1 MLTGMGRR
9 GVRAFLLPLLF
20 VLSSQPALA
29 QDPPSL
35 SIADASVTEGD
46 RSTHIATM
54 EFTVT
59 LDPPAVGEVTVDWS
73 TSDGTARH
81 GSLSP
86 AAGGTGDYRSNS
98 GTLTFLPGDT
108 SKTVRVTV
116 YGDNVD
122 EPDETFTVVL
132 SDPSGDVTIER
143 GTATGTI
150 EDADDTPT
158 VTLKLTPDQIGEDG
172 GVSTVTATL
181 SNPSSR
187 VTTVRVEVP
196 DSPDYTLSPENPLL
210 TIPARSWDSTGVVT
224 ITAVNNDDPSDNKTV
239 TVSGMAR
246 NDQALTG
253 PEDVTLT
260 IIDDDGEA
268 LPSLSID
275 DSSAV
280 EGELMWFTVRLS
292 RAVSYPVTVR
302 YTLTDETAREFYD
315 YDAYPGTLTFDA
327 GETRKRVFM
336 AEAYENDEDEP
347 DKTFTVTLSEAS
359 GATIEDG
366 AATGTIIDD
375 DGPPDVTLV
384 LTPASISEDGGVSTV
399 TATRKGPLNEDAT
412 VTVRVTPVAP
422 AVAGNYTLSTNT
434 TLTIAAGRM
443 TSTGTVTIT
452 AVDNNEDA
460 PDKTVTV
467 SGTAANSQG
476 SKDTNDVTLTITDD
490 DGASSLS
497 IGDTSVTEGDTG
509 SVTMT
514 FTVTLSPAATQP
526 VTVDWA
532 TSDGTAEAGTDYTMG
547 NGSLRFD
554 IGEDSKTFTVTV
566 TGDEEDEED
575 ETFTVTL
582 SNASGDVTIVDD
594 TATGTITD
602 DDDTP
607 SLSIADASVT
617 EGDKSLHTSTMEFTV
632 TLNPAAEG
640 EVTVNWSTSDD
651 TAEAGTPL
659 SLSEGGR
666 GDYRSNSGTLTFLPG
681 DTSKTV
687 RVTVHGDNAD
697 EPDETF
703 TVALSDPS
711 EGVTIERGT
720 ATGTI
725 FDADDTP
732 TVTLK
737 LTPDQIDEDGGV
749 STVTATLSNPSSED
763 TTVTVS
769 VPDSEDYMLSAN
781 ADLTIPAGSR
791 DSTGAVTITAVDNNE
806 DAPDETVTVSGTAD
820 NDQGVTA
827 PQDVTLTIIDDD
839 GELPPSLSIDD
850 LSAVE
855 GQLMWFTVRLSR
867 AVSYPV
873 TVRYALTDETAR
885 EFYDYDAY
893 SGTLT
898 FDAGETEKRVFMA
911 DAYEDDA
918 IEESETFT
926 VTLSE
931 ASGATIEDGTATGTI
946 FDGNSEPLPKL
957 SIDDSTGVEGED
969 LRFTVRLSRAVSYPV
984 TVRYTPS
991 EDGTARDDEDYVPF
1005 TDVLTFEAGETRKQV
1020 LVARLTDDVAD
1031 EPDETFTV
1039 TLSYASGATIE
1050 DGAATGTIFDND
1062 GPPNVTLALDP
1073 ISISEDGGASTVTA
1087 TRKGPLNEDATVTVR
1102 VTPVAPAVAGD
1113 YTLST
1118 NTTLTIPSGATTSTG
1133 EVTITAVDNNEDAP
1147 DKTVTVSGTAEN
1159 SQGSKDTNDV
1169 TLTITDDEGEPSLSI
1184 ADASVAEGAAS
1195 ESATM
1200 TFTVT
1205 LSRAAT
1211 PSVTVDWATSDGT
1224 AQAGT
1229 DYTAGNGSLTFGAGE
1244 YSKTFTVTV
1253 TGDDVVEPDETFT
1266 VTLSNASGATITDA
1280 TGTGTITDDDGLPS
1294 LSIADASVT
1303 EGARGE
1309 IVTMRFTV
1317 TLSPAAEGEVTVNWW
1332 TLDRGTARPSNGGT
1346 GDYEGDRGILTF
1358 HPGVTSRTVR
1368 VTVYGD
1374 DDDEPDET
1382 FPVRLWNARLGN
1394 ASQGVTIEDAAA
1406 TGTIKDDDDSPATGA
1421 VTITGTPTEGE
1432 TLTADTSGIAD
1443 TDGLDNAAWVY
1454 QWVRTPSGGG
1464 DADISGATDVTYVP
1478 VFADVGAT
1486 LKVKVTVTDDEGHE
1500 ATFTSAA
1507 TVAVAAASRPS
1518 VTVVSDGDVTEGSPA
1533 VFTLTRTGDT
1543 AGTLDVAYAVT
1554 ASGDFGATTGADMAT
1569 FLAGSSTV
1577 QVSVATTDDST
1588 HEAHGSVTVT
1598 LTADTGAAPAYVLG
1612 DSATA
1617 TVAVEDD
1624 DDSPATGSVTVTG
1637 TATEGET
1644 LSADTSGLT
1653 DGDGLDNAAYVYQ
1666 WVRTPSG
1673 GSDADISGATGA
1685 TYVPAFADAG
1695 ATLKVKVT
1703 VTDDEGH
1710 EATFTSAPTSAV
1722 AALPRPSVTV
1732 VSGGD
1737 VTEGSAAVFTLTR
1750 TGDLAEE
1757 LDVAYEVTATG
1768 DFGAATG
1775 ADTATFL
1782 ADSSTVQVSVGTTGD
1797 GVHEAHGSVTV
1808 TLTADT
1814 GADPAYLLGDSATA
1828 TAAVEDDDDSPATGS
1843 VTVTGTPTEG
1853 ETLTANTSGLTDA
1866 DGLDAAAYVYQWVRT
1881 PSGGSDADISG
1892 ATSQTYVPAFADA
1905 GATLK
1910 VKVTV
1915 TDDEG
1920 HEATF
1925 TSAPTSAVAAASRPS
1940 VTVVSDGDVTEG
1952 SPAVFTLTR
1961 TGDLAQP
1968 LDVDYTV
1975 TATGEFGAATGAS
1988 TATFLASNSTVQVS
2002 VVTTGD
2008 GAHEAHGSVTVT
2020 LTADTSADPAYLLGG
2035 PSAAMAAVEDDDDSP
2050 ATGLVTITT
2059 ATTFTEGETL
2069 TADTS
2074 GLTDADGLADAAY
2087 VYQWV
2092 RTPAGGSDADIS
2104 GATGATYV
2112 PVFADAGATLK
2123 VRVTVTDDEGHEA
2136 TFESAATAT
2145 VEATARPS
2153 VTVASDGDVTE
2164 GSPAV
2169 FTLTRTGDLAQTLD
2183 VAYTVTASG
2192 DFGVTTGA
2200 STATFLASNS
2210 TVQVSVATTGDNAHE
2225 AHGSVTVTLTED
2237 TGADPAYLLGDPST
2251 ATAAVEDDDDS
2262 PATGAVTITG
2272 TPTEGETLTADT
2284 SGLTDADGL
2293 ADTDY
2298 VYQWVRT
2305 PAGGGDADISGAT
2318 SQTYVPVF
2326 ADAGATLKVKV
2337 TVTDDEGHEAE
2348 FESAPTSAVAALPR
2362 PSVTVA
2368 SDGDVTEGDTV
2379 TFTLTRTGDPAQT
2392 LDVAYEVA
2400 ATGDFGAATGAGTA
2414 TFLADSATV
2423 QVSVATT
2430 GDGAHEAHGS
2440 VTLTLTADTSADP
2453 AYLLG
2458 DSAAATAAVED
2469 DDDSPATGLVTITT
2483 ATTFTEGETLTAD
2496 TSGLTD
2502 ADGLADAAYVYQWVR
2517 TPAGGSDA
2525 DISGATGATYVPV
2538 FADAGATLKVRV
2550 TVTDDEGHEAT
2561 FESAATATVEATAR
2575 PSVTVASDGDVTEG
2589 SPAVFTLTRTGD
2601 LAQTLDVA
2609 YTVTASGD
2617 FGVTTGA
2624 STATFL
2630 ANNTTAQ
2637 VSVATTGDSTHET
2650 HGSVT
2655 LTLTTDTG
2663 ADPAY
2668 LLGAPSTATAAVRDD
2683 DDSPATG
2690 SVTVTTATTFTEGET
2705 LTADTSGLTDAD
2717 GLADAAY
2724 AYQWVRTP
2732 SGGSDANI
2740 SGATSQTYVP
2750 VFADAGATLKVKV
2763 TVTDDEGH
2771 EASFTSAPTSAVA
2784 AASRPSVTVA
2794 SDGDVTEGSPVL
2806 FTLTRTGNP
2815 AQPLDVA
2822 YAVTATGDF
2831 GVTTGASTATFLANN
2846 TTAQVSVATTGDSA
2860 HEAHGSVTVT
2870 LTADTGADPAYL
2882 LGAPSTA
2889 TAAVRDDDNSPASG
2903 SITVTGTATEGETLT
2918 ADTSGLTDADGLADA
2933 TYTYQ
2938 WVRTPDGG
2946 SDEDISGATGATYVP
2961 VFADAG
2967 ATLKVKVTVTDDE
2980 GHQATFTSAPTS
2992 AVAAASR
2999 PSVTVA
3005 SDGDVTEGSP
3015 AVFTLTRTGDPAQT
3029 LDVAYT
3035 VTATGDFGVT
3045 PFSGTATFPANSAT
3059 VQVSVATTGDG
3070 AHEAHGSVTVTL
3082 TTDTGADPAYL
3093 LGAPSTATAAV
3104 RDDDDSS
3111 ATGSVTV
3118 TGTATEGETLT
3129 ADTSGL
3135 TDADGLANA
3144 VYAYQWVRTPSGG
3157 SDADISGATGATY
3170 VPVFADTGATLKVR
3184 VTVTD
3189 DEGHQAAFTSTP
3201 TSAVATAPRPSVTV
3215 ASDGDVTEGSPAV
3228 FTLTRTGDLAQT
3240 LDVAYAVTASRD
3252 FGVTPFSGTATFPAN
3267 SATVQ
3272 VSVATTGDGA
3282 HEAHGSVT
3290 VTLTAD
3296 TGSDPAYL
3304 LGAPSTATAAVED
3317 DDDSPATGSVT
3328 ITTATKFTEG
3338 ETLTAD
3344 TSGLTDADGLADAAY
3359 AYQWVRTPSGGG
3371 DADISGATS
3380 KTYVPVFADAG
3391 ATLKVKVTVTD
3402 DEGHQATFTSAP
3414 TAAVA
3419 AAPRPSVTVVSDGD
3433 VTEGDTV
3440 TFTLTRTGDPAG
3452 TLDVAYEVTATGDFG
3467 VTTGAS
3473 TATFLANN
3481 TTAQVSVATT
3491 GDSAHEAH
3499 GSVTVTLTTDTGAD
3513 PAYLLGAP
3521 STATAAVRDDDD
3533 SPAIG
3538 DVTVTTAATFTEG
3551 ETLTADTSGLTD
3563 ADGLDNAAYAYQW
3576 VRTPSGGGDA
3586 DISGATS
3593 KTYVPVFAD
3602 TGATLKVRVTVT
3614 DDEGHEAT
3622 FTSVPTLAVAAT
3634 PRPSVTVVSDG
3645 GVTEGDTVT
3654 FTLTRTGDLAQT
3666 LDVPYAVTATGDF
3679 GVTTGAS
3686 TATFSTNSAT
3696 VQVTVATTGDDA
3708 HEAHGSVTL
3717 TLTADTGA
3725 DPVYELGA
3733 PSTATAAV
3741 RDDDDSPAIGD
3752 VTVTTATTFTEGE
3765 TLTADTSDLTDAD
3778 GLANAAYTY
3787 QWVRTPSGGSD
3798 GDISGATSQT
3808 YVPVYADAGARL
3820 KVRVTVTDDE
3830 GHEAEFESAPT
3841 SAVAAASRPS
3851 VTVVSAGDVT
3861 EGDTAVFT
3869 LTRTGDL
3876 AGTLDVAYEVAATG
3890 DFGAA
3895 TGTDTATFLANSST
3909 VQVSVATTGDDAHE
3923 AHGSVT
3929 VTLTADTGADP
3940 AYLLGAPSTA
3950 TAAIRDDDDSS
3961 ATGSVMVTT
3970 ATTFTEGET
3979 LSADTSGLTDAD
3991 GLADAAWAY
4000 QWVRTPSGG
4009 SDVNISGATSQTYV
4023 PVFADAGATLKVKV
4037 TVTDDE
4043 GHEATFESAATATV
4057 EATARPSVTVAS
4069 DGDVTEGSPAV
4080 FTLTRTGNPAQPLDV
4095 AYAVTATGDFGA
4107 ATGTDTATF
4116 LANSSTVQVTVATT
4130 GDGAH
4135 EAHGSVTLTL
4145 TADTSA
4151 DPTYLLGDPSTAT
4164 AVVEDDDDSP
4174 ATGSV
4179 TITGT
4184 PTEGETLSADTS
4196 GLTDTDGLDAV
4207 AYAYQW
4213 VRTPSGGGDADISGA
4228 TSKTYVPVFADA
4240 GATLK
4245 VKVTVTD
4252 DEGHEATFE
4261 SAATATV
4268 EATARPSVTVA
4279 SDGDVT
4285 EGSPV
4290 LFTLTRTGDLAQT
4303 LDVAYTVTASGDFG
4317 VTTGASTATFL
4328 ASNSTVQVS
4337 VATTGDNAHEAHG
4350 TVTVTLTTDTGADP
4364 AYLLGAPSTATAAV
4378 RDDDDSPATG
4388 SVTVTTATTFTEGE
4402 TLTADTSGLTDADG
4416 LANAAYTYQW
4426 VRTPAGGSD
4435 ANISGAT
4442 SQTYVPVY
4450 VDAGARL
4457 KVRVTV
4463 TDDEGHEAEF
4473 ESAPTSAVTAAVR
4486 PSVTV
4491 VSGGDVTEGDTAVF
4505 TLTRTGDLAGTLDV
4519 AYEVA
4524 ATGGFGVTTGAGTAT
4539 FLANSSAVQVT
4550 VATTGDGAHEAHGS
4564 VTVTLT
4570 ADTSADPAYLLG
4582 APSTATAVV
4591 EDDDDSPATGSVTV
4605 TTATTFTEGETLTA
4619 DTSGLTD
4626 ADGLADADYAYQWV
4640 RTPSGGS
4647 DADISGATGAT
4658 YVPVFADAGATL
4670 KVRVTVTDDEGHQAT
4685 FESAATATVEAL
4697 PRPSVTVASD
4707 GDVTEGS
4714 PVLFTLTRTGNPAQP
4729 LDVAYAVTA
4738 TGDFGAA
4745 TGTDTATFLANSSTV
4760 QVTVATTGDG
4770 AHEAHG
4776 SVTVTLTADTSA
4788 DPTYLLGD
4796 PSTATAVVEDDDDSP
4811 ATGSVTI
4818 TGTPTEGETLSADT
4832 SGLTDAD
4839 GLDNAAYTYQWVR
4852 TPSGGGDA
4860 DISGATSQ
4868 TYTPVFADAG
4878 ATLKVKVTV
4887 TDDEGHEASFTSAP
4901 TSAVAAASRPSVTV
4915 VSGGDVTEGSA
4926 AVFTLTRTGDTA
4938 QTLDVAYEVAAT
4950 GGFGAATGTDT
4961 ATFPANSATVQVSV
4975 ATTGDDTHEAHG
4987 SVTLTLT
4994 ADTSADPV
5002 YELGVPSTATA
5013 AVRDDDNAV
5022 PTGAVTIDDTTPVVG
5037 ETLTAD
5043 ASNLDDPDGLTNRS
5057 FTWQWLRVSGGTAT
5071 EIAGATSASYT
5082 VAAVDVG
5089 STLKVRVAFT
5099 DDDGTGETV
5108 ESAPTNA
5115 AEPPSP
5121 VLTVAAGPSPV
5132 TEGTSATFTVTRT
5145 AFTSGALTAHYR
5157 VSETGD
5163 AVATSEEGAKS
5174 IDFADGETG
5183 KTLTVATVG
5192 DGVHEA
5198 DSVVTVTLVPDAAYD
5213 LGPAAQR
5220 SASVTVADDDNAAP
5234 TGTVTIDDTTP
5245 VAGQTLSADMSGV
5258 NDPDGLTDRRFTW
5271 QWLRVSG
5278 GTAMAIAGAT
5288 SASYTAVAA
5297 DIGSALKV
5305 RAGFT
5310 DDDGTAE
5317 TVESAPTAAVGAY
5330 TISVTSPRVTEGD
5343 DGAPLLQFALTRS
5356 ETGQRVEL
5364 GWRVSTEGTARAVTD
5379 FDGPMQG
5386 TLVLR
5391 PNTPSRSVYL
5401 QVIPDVVDESDET
5414 VVLEFFSVAGTP
5426 DGVTF
5431 PATVTGTIL
5440 DDDTSTL
5447 SIAPSRGVDEGDT
5460 GTRELAF
5467 TVSMDNPSDREVT
5480 VAWDVVGGTAESG
5493 TDYTAPTPALVTF
5506 PALSWDPQRIVL
5518 GVIGDTDA
5526 ERHETVAVELRDPT
5540 GGAALGT
5547 SRAEGT
5553 IRNDDG
5559 LVLSVD
5565 PPAVAEGDSH
5575 ADGARLTFRLTLSGQ
5590 ADTDVTVDYRVD
5602 AGAGTA
5608 TAGADFK
5615 DKSGTVRIKSGRT
5628 FAVVK
5633 LGILE
5638 DTAAEPDETVV
5649 MVFENPRGAVLYPD
5663 SARVMGTILNDDLL
5677 PVTVVPVAATVTE
5690 GEDAAFTLTR
5700 PDIDIGQSLAVSF
5713 TVADPGGVLA
5723 RSAPVE
5729 ATIAAGETEETVSL
5743 ATVDD
5748 GVHEADSTVTLTLTA
5763 SAAYA
5768 LGAQRT
5774 AEVTVLD
5781 DDDSPAT
5788 GSVAVTGTAR
5798 EGETLSADVS
5808 GIADADG
5815 LDNGAF
5821 AYQWVRTPSGGS
5833 EADLSGATGATYV
5846 PVFADVGAT
5855 LKVRVTVTD
5864 DEGHEAT
5871 FESAATSAV
5880 AALPRSSVTVASD
5893 GDVTEGETVT
5903 FTLTRAGDTAEIL
5916 DVAWETT
5923 ASGDFGVTTGA
5934 GTATFPADGATVR
5947 VSVPTTDDNAHEAH
5961 GSVTLTLTPNPDAY
5975 DLGAEAAATAAVR
5988 DDDNAPPTGA
5998 PTIDDTTPVAG
6009 QTLSADTSGVGD
6021 PDGLTDRRF
6030 TWQWLRVS
6038 GGTATAITGAT
6049 SARYTVAAA
6058 DVGAALKVRAGFT
6071 DDGGASETVES
6082 APTSAVGAYT
6092 IAVTTPTV
6100 TEGDGGLTILQFAVI
6115 RSETAQRVKLGWR
6128 LAASSTAQAG
6138 KGKDF
6143 AGPTQG
6149 TLDFPRGMTTRF
6161 VVFQVLPDFI
6171 DESDETVTLELFAVD
6186 GTPAGVTFPPT
6197 VTGTI
6202 LDDDTSTVSVAPSRG
6217 VDEGDAGVRELAFT
6231 VSMDHPSDREVT
6243 VAWDVGGTAESGAD
6257 YLAPT
6262 PALVTFPALSWEPQ
6276 RITFDVIGDT
6286 DVERNET
6293 VAVELRDPSGG
6304 AVLGTSRAEG
6314 TIRNDDGLVVSVDPP
6329 EVAEGDSRADRA
6341 RLTFRLTLSG
6351 QADTDVMVDYR
6362 VDADA
6367 GTATAGADFKDKSGT
6382 VRIKSGRTFAVV
6394 KLGILEDTAAE
6405 PDETV
6410 VMVFENP
6417 RGAVLDPGSGR
6428 VTGTILDDDLA
6439 RVTVA
6444 AEAGAVT
6451 EGEDAVF
6458 VLRRAGDAS
6467 APLTV
6472 AVEVSEAGRVLAGTA
6487 PASVTFGES
6496 EAQTRL
6502 RVATSDDST
6511 AEADG
6516 RVTATV
6522 TAGPGYTVDAGTGA
6536 GTAGVDVL
6544 DNDAPVA
6551 PEEAVTLWSTTM
6563 TVADLGGWV
6572 GWVGASGADLADPDW
6587 SEDGV
6592 EYALELLRWFG
6603 PLPSLVEAR
6612 FNRRPPLAEELT
6624 LHAGGL
6630 TLALAEGG
6638 SGQNFAWSSV
6648 EGEPWPVGEEVELR
6662 LTRTVADEGHDGAAG
6677 PGISVADAQVHE
6689 SAGTPLAFRVT
6700 LAEARTSAVS
6710 VRYATSDGS
6719 ATAGADYVAASGV
6732 VRFEAGETVKT
6743 VHVAV
6748 LEDAHDE
6755 GEETMTLT
6763 LSSPF
6768 GAEVSNGV
6776 ATGTIVNTDAMP
6788 RAWLGRFGR
6797 TVAGQVVDAVEARMT
6812 AVRRAGVEVSIA
6824 GRHVGAAGAFDEAAS
6839 RGGALAGWFAGESGP
6854 EAFDMV
6860 ASRDAALAGGRLA
6873 EWFGV
6878 GVDAEEWTVSGRA
6891 LLAGTSFARTEGT
6904 AESGFVSVWGRGVV
6918 TDFDGR
6924 DGELS
6929 VDGEV
6934 ATGLLGADWARAD
6947 WAAGLMVGHS
6957 QGEGSYRSG
6966 QGAGTVSSSL
6976 TGLYPWGRRA
6986 LNDRVTAW
6994 GVAGYGE
7001 GTLTLEPEGGARI
7014 ETDMDLAMAAA
7025 GLRGVLVE
7033 APAEGGFE
7041 LAAKTDGLIVR
7052 SASDGAQGS
7061 DGGTLEAASAK
7072 VTRLRLGLE
7081 GTRAFRSEDGWTL
7094 TPSFGLGVRH
7104 DGGDAETGFGVEV
7117 GAGVAYAAPSSG
7129 VTADLQG
7136 RGLLGHEASG
7146 FREVGLSGSLAFDP
7160 SPSSDRGPSLSLSQT
7175 VGASAT
7181 GDVEALYGR
7190 DTMAGLGG
7198 ADAGAGSV
7206 DSAGRRRL
7214 EARAGYGVS
7223 VFGGRFTGTPELGFG
7238 LSESGRDYRLGWRL
7252 TPAGG
7257 NAGAFEFSVE
7267 ATRRE
7272 AANGDGSEHGLGVR
7286 ATIRW

>member
-1 MLTGMGRR
+1 MLTGMGRH
-9 GVRAFLLPLLF
+9 GDFAFLLPLLPLLF

-46 RSTHIATM
+46 KATHTATM

-59 LDPPAVGEVTVDWS
+59 LDPPAEGEVTVDWL

-81 GSLSP
+81 GTLSP
-86 AAGGTGDYRSNS
+86 ANGGTGDYRGDL

-108 SKTVRVTV
+108 RRTVRVRV

-122 EPDETFTVVL
+122 EPDETFTVTL
-132 SDPSGDVTIER
+132 SEASGATIAD

-150 EDADDTPT
+150 FDADDTPT

-187 VTTVRVEVP
+187 VTTVRVTVP
-196 DSPDYTLSPENPLL
+196 DSPDYTLSSENPLL
-210 TIPARSWDSTGVVT
+210 TIPAGSWDSTGTVR

-239 TVSGMAR
+239 TVSALAR
-246 NDQALTG
+246 NDQALIG

-275 DSSAV
+275 DLSAV

-292 RAVSYPVTVR
+292 RAASYPVTVR

-315 YDAYPGTLTFDA
+315 YDAYPGTLTIDA

-422 AVAGNYTLSTNT
+422 AVAGDYTLSTNT

-526 VTVDWA
+526 VTVDWRTA
-532 TSDGTAEAGTDYTMG
+532 DGTAEAGTDYTAG

-554 IGEDSKTFTVTV
+554 TGDASKTFTVTV

-575 ETFTVTL
+575 ETFTVSL
-582 SNASGDVTIVDD
+582 SNPSGDVTIVDD

-607 SLSIADASVT
+607 LLSIADASVT
-617 EGDKSLHTSTMEFTV
+617 EGDTNTNTATMEFTV

-651 TAEAGTPL
+651 TAKAGTQL
-659 SLSEGGR
+659 SQPESRR
-666 GDYRSNSGTLTFLPG
+666 GDYRENSGTLTFFPG
-681 DTSKTV
+681 QTRLKVS
-687 RVTVHGDNAD
+687 VTVYGDEVD

-703 TVALSDPS
+703 TVSLSNPS

-725 FDADDTP
+725 IDADDTP

-737 LTPDQIDEDGGV
+737 LTPDRIDEDGGV
-749 STVTATLSNPSSED
+749 STVTATLSNLSSED
-763 TTVTVS
+763 TTVTVTVS

-791 DSTGAVTITAVDNNE
+791 DSTGTVTITAVDNTE
-806 DAPDETVTVSGTAD
+806 DVPDKTVTVSGTAD

-827 PQDVTLTIIDDD
+827 PQDVTLTIIDND

-867 AVSYPV
+867 TVSYPV
-873 TVRYALTDETAR
+873 TVRYTLTDQTAR

-918 IEESETFT
+918 TEESETFT

-946 FDGNSEPLPKL
+946 IDGNREPLPKL

-969 LRFTVRLSRAVSYPV
+969 LRFTVRLSREVSYPV

-991 EDGTARDDEDYVPF
+991 EDGTARDDEDYEPF
-1005 TDVLTFEAGETRKQV
+1005 TDDLTFEAGETRKQV

-1039 TLSYASGATIE
+1039 TLSNASGATIE
-1050 DGAATGTIFDND
+1050 RGTATGTIFDND

-1073 ISISEDGGASTVTA
+1073 ISISEDGGVSAVTA

-1118 NTTLTIPSGATTSTG
+1118 NTTLTIPSGATMSTG

-1229 DYTAGNGSLTFGAGE
+1229 DYTAGNGSLRFDADE

-1294 LSIADASVT
+1294 LSIGDASVT

-1309 IVTMRFTV
+1309 SATMRFTV
-1317 TLSPAAEGEVTVNWW
+1317 TLSPAAEDEVTVNWW
-1332 TLDRGTARPSNGGT
+1332 TFDRGTARPSNGGT
-1346 GDYEGDRGILTF
+1346 GDYEGSRGILTF
-1358 HPGVTSRTVR
+1358 HPGVTSKTVR

-1443 TDGLDNAAWVY
+1443 TDGLDNAAWAY
-1454 QWVRTPSGGG
+1454 QWVRTPSGGS
-1464 DADISGATDVTYVP
+1464 DEDISSATSQTYVP
-1478 VFADVGAT
+1478 VFADAGATLKVRVTVTDDEGHQATFTSAPTSAVAAASRPSVTVASDGDVTEGSPAVFMLTRTGDLAQPLDVAYAVAATGDFGATTGAGTATFLANSATVQVSVTTTGDGAHEAHGTVTVTLTADTGADPAYLLGDPATATAAVEDDDDSPATGAVTVTTTTTFTEGETLTADTSGLTDGDGLDDAGYVYQWVRTPAGGSDEDISSATSQTYVPVFADAGAT
-1486 LKVKVTVTDDEGHE
+1486 LKVKVTVTDDEDHQ
-1500 ATFTSAA
+1500 ATFTSAP
-1507 TVAVAAASRPS
+1507 TSAVAAAPRPS
-1518 VTVVSDGDVTEGSPA
+1518 VTVASDGDVTEGSPA
-1533 VFTLTRTGDT
+1533 VFMLTRTGDL
-1543 AGTLDVAYAVT
+1543 AQPLDVAYAVAAT
-1554 ASGDFGATTGADMAT
+1554 GDFGATTGAGTAT
-1569 FLAGSSTV
+1569 FLANSATV
-1577 QVSVATTDDST
+1577 QVSVTTTGDGA
-1588 HEAHGSVTVT
+1588 HEAHGTVTVT
-1598 LTADTGAAPAYVLG
+1598 LTADTGADPAYLLG
-1612 DSATA
+1612 DPATA
-1617 TVAVEDD
+1617 TAAVEDD
-1624 DDSPATGSVTVTG
+1624 DDSPATGAVTVT
-1637 TATEGET
+1637 TTTTFTEGET
-1644 LSADTSGLT
+1644 LTADTSGLT
-1653 DGDGLDNAAYVYQ
+1653 DGDGLDDAAYVYQ
-1666 WVRTPSG
+1666 WVRTPAG

-1685 TYVPAFADAG
+1685 TYVPVFADAG

-1710 EATFTSAPTSAV
+1710 QATFTSAPTSAV
-1722 AALPRPSVTV
+1722 AAAPRPSVTV
-1732 VSGGD
+1732 ASDGD
-1737 VTEGSAAVFTLTR
+1737 VTEGSPAVFTLTR
-1750 TGDLAEE
+1750 TGATAQT
-1757 LDVAYEVTATG
+1757 LDVAYEITATG

-1782 ADSSTVQVSVGTTGD
+1782 ANSATVQVSVATTGD
-1797 GVHEAHGSVTV
+1797 GAHEAHGSVTL

-1814 GADPAYLLGDSATA
+1814 GADPAYLLGDPAAA

-1843 VTVTGTPTEG
+1843 ITVTGTATEG
-1853 ETLTANTSGLTDA
+1853 ETLSADTSGLADA
-1866 DGLDAAAYVYQWVRT
+1866 DGLANAAYVYQWVRT
-1881 PSGGSDADISG
+1881 PSGGSDTDISG
-1892 ATSQTYVPAFADA
+1892 ATSQTYVPVFADA

-1952 SPAVFTLTR
+1952 SPVLFTLTR
-1961 TGDLAQP
+1961 TGNPAGT
-1968 LDVDYTV
+1968 LDVDYEV
-1975 TATGEFGAATGAS
+1975 TATGDFGAATGAS
-1988 TATFLASNSTVQVS
+1988 TATFLADSSTVQVS
-2002 VVTTGD
+2002 VATTGD
-2008 GAHEAHGSVTVT
+2008 NAHEAHGSVTVT
-2020 LTADTSADPAYLLGG
+2020 LTADTDADPAYVLGD
-2035 PSAAMAAVEDDDDSP
+2035 PAAATAAVEDDDDSP
-2050 ATGLVTITT
+2050 ATGSVTVTT

-2074 GLTDADGLADAAY
+2074 GLTDADGLADAAWA
-2087 VYQWV
+2087 YQWV
-2092 RTPAGGSDADIS
+2092 RIPSGGSDTNIS
-2104 GATGATYV
+2104 GATSQTYV

-2164 GSPAV
+2164 GSAAV
-2169 FTLTRTGDLAQTLD
+2169 FTLTRTGDM
-2183 VAYTVTASG
+2183 
-2192 DFGVTTGA
+2192 
-2200 STATFLASNS
+2200 
-2210 TVQVSVATTGDNAHE
+2210 
-2225 AHGSVTVTLTED
+2225 
-2237 TGADPAYLLGDPST
+2237 
-2251 ATAAVEDDDDS
+2251 
-2262 PATGAVTITG
+2262 
-2272 TPTEGETLTADT
+2272 
-2284 SGLTDADGL
+2284 
-2293 ADTDY
+2293 
-2298 VYQWVRT
+2298 
-2305 PAGGGDADISGAT
+2305 
-2318 SQTYVPVF
+2318 
-2326 ADAGATLKVKV
+2326 
-2337 TVTDDEGHEAE
+2337 
-2348 FESAPTSAVAALPR
+2348 
-2362 PSVTVA
+2362 
-2368 SDGDVTEGDTV
+2368 
-2379 TFTLTRTGDPAQT
+2379 AQT

-2414 TFLADSATV
+2414 TFLADSSTV
-2423 QVSVATT
+2423 QVSVSTT
-2430 GDGAHEAHGS
+2430 GDDTHEAHGS
-2440 VTLTLTADTSADP
+2440 VTVTLTADTGAAP

-2458 DSAAATAAVED
+2458 DPATATAAVED
-2469 DDDSPATGLVTITT
+2469 DDDSPASGAVTVTT

-2517 TPAGGSDA
+2517 TPAGGSDEDISGATDATYVPVFADAGATLKVKVTVTDDEGHEAEFTSAPTSAVAALPRPSVTVASADDVTEGETVTFTLTRTGDPAQTLDVDYAVTASGDFGVTTGADTATFLAGSSTVQVSVATTGDGTHEAHGSVTLTLTADTGADPAYLLGDPAAATAAVEDDDDSPATGDVAVTGTATEGETLSADTSGLTDGDGLNNATYVYQWVRTPSGGSDEDISGATSKTYVPVFADAGATLKVKVTVTDDEGHEATFTSAPTSAVAAASRPSVTVVSDGDVTEGSPALFTLTRTGDTAQTLDVAYAVTATGGFGVTTGAGTATFLANDSTVQVTVATTGDATHETHGTVTVTLTADTSADPAYLLGAPSTATAAVRDDDNSPASGAVTITGTPTEGETLSANTSGITDADGLADAAYAYQWVRTPAGGSDADISDAISQTYTPVFADTGATLKVKVTVTDDEGHQATFTSAPTSTVAALPRPSVTVASDGDVAEGETVTFTLMRTGDTAQPLDVAYTVTASGDFGATTGADTATFLADSSTVQVSVATTGDDTHEAHGSVTLTLTPDADAYDLGGEAAATAAVRDDDDSPATGDVAVTGTATEGETLSADTSGLTDGDGLNNATYVYQWVRTPSGGSDEDISDATSKTYVPVFADAGATLKVKVTVTDDEGHEATFTSAPTSAVAAASRPSVTVVSDGDVTEGSPALFTLTRTGDTAQTLDVAYAVTATGGFGVTTGAGTATFLANDSTVQVTVATTGDATHETHGTVTVTLTADTSADPAYLLGAPSTATAAVRDDDNSPASGAVTITGTPTEGETLSANTSGITDADGLADAAYAYQWVRTPAGGSDADISDAISQTYTPVFADTGATLKVKVTVTDDEGHQATFTSAPTSTVAALPRPSVTVVSDGDVTEGSPALFTLTRTGDLAQTLDVAYAVTATGGFGVTTGAGTATFLANDSTVQVTVATTGDDTHEAHGLVTVTLTADTGADPAYLLGDPSTATAVVEDDDDSPATGTVTVTTATTFIEGETLTADTSGLTDADGLANATYVYQWVRTPSGGSDA

-2538 FADAGATLKVRV
+2538 FADAGATLKVKV

-2561 FESAATATVEATAR
+2561 FTSAPTSAVAVAAR
-2575 PSVTVASDGDVTEG
+2575 PSVTVVSASDVTEG
-2589 SPAVFTLTRTGD
+2589 DTAVFTLTRTGD
-2601 LAQTLDVA
+2601 TAGTLDVA
-2609 YTVTASGD
+2609 YEVAATGA
-2617 FGVTTGA
+2617 FGVTAGA
-2624 STATFL
+2624 ETATFL
-2630 ANNTTAQ
+2630 ADSSTVQ
-2637 VSVATTGDSTHET
+2637 VSVATTGDDTHEA

-2655 LTLTTDTG
+2655 LTLTADTD

-2668 LLGAPSTATAAVRDD
+2668 ELGAPSTATAAVRDD

-2690 SVTVTTATTFTEGET
+2690 AVTVTGTPTEGET
-2705 LTADTSGLTDAD
+2705 LTVDTSGLTDAD
-2717 GLADAAY
+2717 GLADADY

-2771 EASFTSAPTSAVA
+2771 EAEFTSAATSAVA

-2794 SDGDVTEGSPVL
+2794 SDGDVTEGSPAV
-2806 FTLTRTGNP
+2806 FTLTRTGDP
-2815 AQPLDVA
+2815 AQTLDVA

-2831 GVTTGASTATFLANN
+2831 GAVTGADTATFQANSA
-2846 TTAQVSVATTGDSA
+2846 TVQVSVATTGDST

-2870 LTADTGADPAYL
+2870 LTEDTGTDPAYVLGDSATATAAVEDDDDSPATGSVTVTTATTFTEGETLTADTSGLIDADGLDNATYTYQWVRTPSGGSDEDISGATSKTYVPVFADAGATLKVKVTVTDDEGHEATFTSAPTSAVAAASRPSVTVVSDGDVTEGSPALFTLTRTGDTAQTLDVAYAVTATGGFGVTTGAGTATFLANDSTVQVTVATTGDATHETHGTVTVTLTADTSADPAYL

-2903 SITVTGTATEGETLT
+2903 AVTITGTPTEGETLSANTSGITDADGLADADYAYQWMRTPAGGSDEDISGATGATYVLVFADTGATLKVKVTVTDDEGHEATFTSAATVAVAATPRPSVTVASDDDVTEGSPAVFTLTRTGDLAQTLDVAYAVTATGDFGAATGASTATFLADSSTVQVSVATTGDNAHEAHGSVTVTLTADTGSDPAYLLGDPAAATVAVEDDDDSPATGSITVTGTATEGETLSADTSGLTDGDGLANAAYVYQWVRTPSGGSDEDISGASSQTYVPVFADAGATLKVRVTVTDDEGHEATFTSAPTSAVAAASRPSVTVVSDGDVTEGSAAVFTLTRTGNPAQTLDVAYEVAATGDFGAATGADTATFLANNATVQVSVATTGDNAHEAHGSVTVTLTADTGTDPAYLLGAPSTATAAVEDDDDSPASGSVTVTTATTFTEGETLT
-2918 ADTSGLTDADGLADA
+2918 ADTSGVTDADGLADA
-2933 TYTYQ
+2933 AYAWQ
-2938 WVRTPDGG
+2938 WVRTPAGG

-2980 GHQATFTSAPTS
+2980 GHQATFTSAPSS

-3005 SDGDVTEGSP
+3005 SDGDVTEGS
-3015 AVFTLTRTGDPAQT
+3015 A
-3029 LDVAYT
+3029 
-3035 VTATGDFGVT
+3035 
-3045 PFSGTATFPANSAT
+3045 
-3059 VQVSVATTGDG
+3059 
-3070 AHEAHGSVTVTL
+3070 
-3082 TTDTGADPAYL
+3082 
-3093 LGAPSTATAAV
+3093 
-3104 RDDDDSS
+3104 
-3111 ATGSVTV
+3111 
-3118 TGTATEGETLT
+3118 
-3129 ADTSGL
+3129 
-3135 TDADGLANA
+3135 
-3144 VYAYQWVRTPSGG
+3144 
-3157 SDADISGATGATY
+3157 
-3170 VPVFADTGATLKVR
+3170 
-3184 VTVTD
+3184 
-3189 DEGHQAAFTSTP
+3189 
-3201 TSAVATAPRPSVTV
+3201 
-3215 ASDGDVTEGSPAV
+3215 AV
-3228 FTLTRTGDLAQT
+3228 FTLTRTGDLAQ
-3240 LDVAYAVTASRD
+3240 
-3252 FGVTPFSGTATFPAN
+3252 P
-3267 SATVQ
+3267 
-3272 VSVATTGDGA
+3272 
-3282 HEAHGSVT
+3282 
-3290 VTLTAD
+3290 
-3296 TGSDPAYL
+3296 
-3304 LGAPSTATAAVED
+3304 
-3317 DDDSPATGSVT
+3317 
-3328 ITTATKFTEG
+3328 
-3338 ETLTAD
+3338 
-3344 TSGLTDADGLADAAY
+3344 
-3359 AYQWVRTPSGGG
+3359 
-3371 DADISGATS
+3371 
-3380 KTYVPVFADAG
+3380 
-3391 ATLKVKVTVTD
+3391 
-3402 DEGHQATFTSAP
+3402 
-3414 TAAVA
+3414 
-3419 AAPRPSVTVVSDGD
+3419 
-3433 VTEGDTV
+3433 
-3440 TFTLTRTGDPAG
+3440 
-3452 TLDVAYEVTATGDFG
+3452 
-3467 VTTGAS
+3467 
-3473 TATFLANN
+3473 
-3481 TTAQVSVATT
+3481 
-3491 GDSAHEAH
+3491 
-3499 GSVTVTLTTDTGAD
+3499 
-3513 PAYLLGAP
+3513 
-3521 STATAAVRDDDD
+3521 
-3533 SPAIG
+3533 
-3538 DVTVTTAATFTEG
+3538 
-3551 ETLTADTSGLTD
+3551 
-3563 ADGLDNAAYAYQW
+3563 
-3576 VRTPSGGGDA
+3576 
-3586 DISGATS
+3586 
-3593 KTYVPVFAD
+3593 
-3602 TGATLKVRVTVT
+3602 
-3614 DDEGHEAT
+3614 
-3622 FTSVPTLAVAAT
+3622 
-3634 PRPSVTVVSDG
+3634 
-3645 GVTEGDTVT
+3645 
-3654 FTLTRTGDLAQT
+3654 
-3666 LDVPYAVTATGDF
+3666 
-3679 GVTTGAS
+3679 
-3686 TATFSTNSAT
+3686 
-3696 VQVTVATTGDDA
+3696 
-3708 HEAHGSVTL
+3708 
-3717 TLTADTGA
+3717 
-3725 DPVYELGA
+3725 
-3733 PSTATAAV
+3733 
-3741 RDDDDSPAIGD
+3741 
-3752 VTVTTATTFTEGE
+3752 
-3765 TLTADTSDLTDAD
+3765 
-3778 GLANAAYTY
+3778 
-3787 QWVRTPSGGSD
+3787 
-3798 GDISGATSQT
+3798 
-3808 YVPVYADAGARL
+3808 
-3820 KVRVTVTDDE
+3820 
-3830 GHEAEFESAPT
+3830 
-3841 SAVAAASRPS
+3841 
-3851 VTVVSAGDVT
+3851 
-3861 EGDTAVFT
+3861 
-3869 LTRTGDL
+3869 
-3876 AGTLDVAYEVAATG
+3876 LDVAYEVAATG

-3895 TGTDTATFLANSST
+3895 TGAGTATFLADSST
-3909 VQVSVATTGDDAHE
+3909 VQVSVD
-3923 AHGSVT
+3923 
-3929 VTLTADTGADP
+3929 
-3940 AYLLGAPSTA
+3940 
-3950 TAAIRDDDDSS
+3950 
-3961 ATGSVMVTT
+3961 
-3970 ATTFTEGET
+3970 
-3979 LSADTSGLTDAD
+3979 
-3991 GLADAAWAY
+3991 
-4000 QWVRTPSGG
+4000 
-4009 SDVNISGATSQTYV
+4009 
-4023 PVFADAGATLKVKV
+4023 
-4037 TVTDDE
+4037 
-4043 GHEATFESAATATV
+4043 
-4057 EATARPSVTVAS
+4057 
-4069 DGDVTEGSPAV
+4069 
-4080 FTLTRTGNPAQPLDV
+4080 
-4095 AYAVTATGDFGA
+4095 
-4107 ATGTDTATF
+4107 
-4116 LANSSTVQVTVATT
+4116 TT

-4145 TADTSA
+4145 TADT
-4151 DPTYLLGDPSTAT
+4151 
-4164 AVVEDDDDSP
+4164 
-4174 ATGSV
+4174 
-4179 TITGT
+4179 
-4184 PTEGETLSADTS
+4184 
-4196 GLTDTDGLDAV
+4196 
-4207 AYAYQW
+4207 
-4213 VRTPSGGGDADISGA
+4213 
-4228 TSKTYVPVFADA
+4228 
-4240 GATLK
+4240 
-4245 VKVTVTD
+4245 
-4252 DEGHEATFE
+4252 
-4261 SAATATV
+4261 
-4268 EATARPSVTVA
+4268 
-4279 SDGDVT
+4279 
-4285 EGSPV
+4285 
-4290 LFTLTRTGDLAQT
+4290 
-4303 LDVAYTVTASGDFG
+4303 G
-4317 VTTGASTATFL
+4317 V
-4328 ASNSTVQVS
+4328 
-4337 VATTGDNAHEAHG
+4337 
-4350 TVTVTLTTDTGADP
+4350 
-4364 AYLLGAPSTATAAV
+4364 
-4378 RDDDDSPATG
+4378 
-4388 SVTVTTATTFTEGE
+4388 
-4402 TLTADTSGLTDADG
+4402 
-4416 LANAAYTYQW
+4416 
-4426 VRTPAGGSD
+4426 
-4435 ANISGAT
+4435 
-4442 SQTYVPVY
+4442 
-4450 VDAGARL
+4450 
-4457 KVRVTV
+4457 
-4463 TDDEGHEAEF
+4463 
-4473 ESAPTSAVTAAVR
+4473 
-4486 PSVTV
+4486 
-4491 VSGGDVTEGDTAVF
+4491 
-4505 TLTRTGDLAGTLDV
+4505 
-4519 AYEVA
+4519 
-4524 ATGGFGVTTGAGTAT
+4524 
-4539 FLANSSAVQVT
+4539 
-4550 VATTGDGAHEAHGS
+4550 
-4564 VTVTLT
+4564 
-4570 ADTSADPAYLLG
+4570 
-4582 APSTATAVV
+4582 
-4591 EDDDDSPATGSVTV
+4591 
-4605 TTATTFTEGETLTA
+4605 
-4619 DTSGLTD
+4619 
-4626 ADGLADADYAYQWV
+4626 
-4640 RTPSGGS
+4640 
-4647 DADISGATGAT
+4647 
-4658 YVPVFADAGATL
+4658 
-4670 KVRVTVTDDEGHQAT
+4670 
-4685 FESAATATVEAL
+4685 
-4697 PRPSVTVASD
+4697 
-4707 GDVTEGS
+4707 
-4714 PVLFTLTRTGNPAQP
+4714 
-4729 LDVAYAVTA
+4729 
-4738 TGDFGAA
+4738 
-4745 TGTDTATFLANSSTV
+4745 
-4760 QVTVATTGDG
+4760 
-4770 AHEAHG
+4770 
-4776 SVTVTLTADTSA
+4776 

-4839 GLDNAAYTYQWVR
+4839 GLADAVYAYQWVR

-4860 DISGATSQ
+4860 DISGATSK

-4887 TDDEGHEASFTSAP
+4887 TDDEGHEATFTSTP

-4915 VSGGDVTEGSA
+4915 ASDGDVTEGSP

-4938 QTLDVAYEVAAT
+4938 GTLDVAYEVATT
-4950 GGFGAATGTDT
+4950 GDFGAAAGAST
-4961 ATFPANSATVQVSV
+4961 ATFQANSATVQVTV
-4975 ATTGDDTHEAHG
+4975 ATTGDDAHEAHG

-4994 ADTSADPV
+4994 ADAGADPA
-5002 YELGVPSTATA
+5002 YLLGVPSTATA
-5013 AVRDDDNAV
+5013 AVRDDDNAA

-5082 VAAVDVG
+5082 VVAADIG
-5089 STLKVRVAFT
+5089 AALKVRVAFT

-5108 ESAPTNA
+5108 ESVQTSA
-5115 AEPPSP
+5115 AAPPSP

-5132 TEGTSATFTVTRT
+5132 TEGTAATFTVTRT
-5145 AFTSGALTAHYR
+5145 AFTAGALTAHYR

-5163 AVATSEEGAKS
+5163 AVAASGEGAKS
-5174 IDFADGETG
+5174 IDFPGNATRV
-5183 KTLTVATVG
+5183 TVTVPTVE
-5192 DGVHEA
+5192 DAVHEA

-5220 SASVTVADDDNAAP
+5220 SASVTVADDDNAPP
-5234 TGTVTIDDTTP
+5234 TGAPTIDDTTP

-5278 GTAMAIAGAT
+5278 GTATAIAGAT
-5288 SASYTAVAA
+5288 SASYTTTAA

-5343 DGAPLLQFALTRS
+5343 DGAPLLEFALTRS

-5391 PNTPSRSVYL
+5391 PNTRSRSVYL

-5467 TVSMDNPSDREVT
+5467 TVSMDSPSDREVT

-5575 ADGARLTFRLTLSGQ
+5575 TDGVRLTFRLTLSGQ

-5615 DKSGTVRIKSGRT
+5615 DKSGTVRIRSGRT

-5663 SARVMGTILNDDLL
+5663 SARVTGTILNDDLL
-5677 PVTVVPVAATVTE
+5677 PVTVAPVAATVTE
-5690 GEDAAFTLTR
+5690 GEDVAFTLTR
-5700 PDIDIGQSLAVSF
+5700 PDIDTGQPLAVSF

-5723 RSAPVE
+5723 RSAPVA

-5788 GSVAVTGTAR
+5788 GSVTITGTAR

-5821 AYQWVRTPSGGS
+5821 AYQWVRTPPGGS

-5903 FTLTRAGDTAEIL
+5903 FTLTRMGDTAEIL

-5923 ASGDFGVTTGA
+5923 ASGDFGVATGA
-5934 GTATFPADGATVR
+5934 GTATFPANGATVR
-5947 VSVPTTDDNAHEAH
+5947 VRVPTTDDGAHEAH

-6038 GGTATAITGAT
+6038 GGTATEIAGAM
-6049 SARYTVAAA
+6049 SASYTVAAA
-6058 DVGAALKVRAGFT
+6058 DVGSALKVRVGFT
-6071 DDGGASETVES
+6071 DDGGAGETVES

-6092 IAVTTPTV
+6092 ISVTTPTV

-6128 LAASSTAQAG
+6128 LAESSTAQAG

-6149 TLDFPRGMTTRF
+6149 TLDFPRGMTVRF
-6161 VVFQVLPDFI
+6161 VIFQVLPDFI
-6171 DESDETVTLELFAVD
+6171 DESDETVTLEFFAVD

-6276 RITFDVIGDT
+6276 RITFDVVGDT
-6286 DVERNET
+6286 DAERHET
-6293 VAVELRDPSGG
+6293 VAVELRDPTGG

-6329 EVAEGDSRADRA
+6329 EVVEGDSRADRA
-6341 RLTFRLTLSG
+6341 RLTFRLALSG
-6351 QADTDVMVDYR
+6351 QADTEVMVDYR
-6362 VDADA
+6362 VDAGA
-6367 GTATAGADFKDKSGT
+6367 GTATPGTDFKDKSGT

-6417 RGAVLDPGSGR
+6417 WGAVLEPGSGR
-6428 VTGTILDDDLA
+6428 VTGTILDDDLPL
-6439 RVTVA
+6439 VTVA

-6451 EGEDAVF
+6451 EGKDAVF
-6458 VLRRAGDAS
+6458 VLRRTGDAS

-6472 AVEVSEAGRVLAGTA
+6472 AVDVSEAGRVLAGTA

-6496 EAQTRL
+6496 ETEARL

-6522 TAGPGYTVDAGTGA
+6522 TAGPGYTADA

-6544 DNDAPVA
+6544 DNDAPVV
-6551 PEEAVTLWSTTM
+6551 PEGTVTLWSTTM
-6563 TVADLGGWV
+6563 TVAKLGGWV
-6572 GWVGASGADLADPDW
+6572 GWVGATGPDLADPDW

-6638 SGQNFAWSSV
+6638 SGQTFAWSSV

-6662 LTRTVADEGHDGAAG
+6662 LTRAVADEGTDGAVG

-6700 LAEARTSAVS
+6700 LDEARTSAVS

-6768 GAEVSNGV
+6768 GAEVSDGV

-6812 AVRRAGVEVSIA
+6812 AVRQAGVEVSIA
-6824 GRHVGAAGAFDEAAS
+6824 GRRVGAAGAFDEAAT
-6839 RGGALAGWFAGESGP
+6839 RGGGAAGGRPAGWLAGENGP
-6854 EAFDMV
+6854 EGLDMV

-6873 EWFGV
+6873 EWFG
-6878 GVDAEEWTVSGRA
+6878 GGFDAEERTVSGRA

-6924 DGELS
+6924 DGDLS

-6934 ATGLLGADWARAD
+6934 ATGLLGADWARDD
-6947 WAAGLMVGHS
+6947 WVAGLMVGHS
-6957 QGEGSYRSG
+6957 QGEGDYRSG

-7001 GTLTLEPEGGARI
+7001 GTLTLEPEDQARI

-7061 DGGTLEAASAK
+7061 DGGMLEAASAK

-7081 GTRAFRSEDGWTL
+7081 GTRVFRSEGGWTL

-7117 GAGVAYAAPSSG
+7117 GAGVAYAAPFSG

-7146 FREVGLSGSLAFDP
+7146 FREVGISGSLAFDP
-7160 SPSSDRGPSLSLSQT
+7160 SPSSDRGPSLSLRQT
-7175 VGASAT
+7175 VGAAAT

-7190 DTMAGLGG
+7190 DTMSGLGG
-7198 ADAGAGSV
+7198 ADAGAGAV

-7257 NAGAFEFSVE
+7257 NAGSFEFGVE

-7272 AANGDGSEHGLGVR
+7272 AANGDGSEHGVGVR